1 MPKYRQYADGCVA
14 DMFAWKQN
22 GDTPVLTCG
31 LARSTGIPRKWT
43 PTVSGSLVIS
53 ETVAEEV
60 KKVVVEDAGDA
71 EQNIRVDR
79 SFAEDFV
86 DISTAA
92 WQLF

>member
-43 PTVSGSLVIS
+43 PTVSGSRKAQPIGQATPVSPRRYDSPRHGIRQYHG
-53 ETVAEEV
+53 ETSHHA
-60 KKVVVEDAGDA
+60 DA
-71 EQNIRVDR
+71 
-79 SFAEDFV
+79 
-86 DISTAA
+86 
-92 WQLF
+92 